1 MISDGVIP
9 FSFTLPVDHLYCFLP
24 TFLKLHAAQQMIQ
37 LNTFCFGEDFV
48 IWLSP
53 SMFFLSSPL
62 CCSKTHSLS
71 LFYWSIFDLQCC
83 VTFKCTVKWISCT
96 HTYPTVFLRLF
107 SHIGHYRVW
116 SRDPCASSR
125 FFSGIYFMYRNVSVL
140 PSLPVYLSP
149 SLSPNNHKFVLY
161 ICDSACFVN

>member
-1 MISDGVIP
+1 MIRLFP
-9 FSFTLPVDHLYCFLP
+9 WN
-24 TFLKLHAAQQMIQ
+24 TFLEVKFQEKCIHNLKNLLIHIPTIPQKLYIK
-37 LNTFCFGEDFV
+37 G
-48 IWLSP
+48 WLLFLMFSN
-53 SMFFLSSPL
+53 SIGQKLSFFLSF
-62 CCSKTHSLS
+62 KNN
-71 LFYWSIFDLQCC
+71 FYWDIVDLQCC
-83 VTFKCTVKWISCT
+83 VSFRCIAKWISFT
-96 HTYPTVFLRLF
+96 DTYICSFLRLF